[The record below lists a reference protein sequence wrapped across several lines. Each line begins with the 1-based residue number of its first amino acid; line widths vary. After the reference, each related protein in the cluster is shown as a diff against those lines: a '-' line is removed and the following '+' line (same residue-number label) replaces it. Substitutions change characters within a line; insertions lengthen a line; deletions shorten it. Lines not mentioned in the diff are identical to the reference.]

1 MVQPSVE
8 RIKLR
13 DYTLAVTFQ
22 LLVSE
27 EGKTFVQ
34 VLVKMVNSWWLGFQ
48 TITLGICLKLNTV
61 VQF

>member
-1 MVQPSVE
+1 MVQPSIE

-13 DYTLAVTFQ
+13 DYTLAIMFQ

-34 VLVKMVNSWWLGFQ
+34 VLVKVVNSLRLGFQ
-48 TITLGICLKLNTV
+48 AIILRICLELNTV
-61 VQF
+61 VHF